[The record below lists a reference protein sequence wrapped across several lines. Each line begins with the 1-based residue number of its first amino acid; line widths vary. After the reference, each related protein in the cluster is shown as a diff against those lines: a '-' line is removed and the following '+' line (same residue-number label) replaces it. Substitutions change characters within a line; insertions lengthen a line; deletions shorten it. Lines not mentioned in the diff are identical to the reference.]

1 MPFVR
6 LSALEDELNVFWRSN
21 LPGDI
26 INDIASTTRPI
37 LVILNF
43 TSLSIDFLDKQ
54 FEDPAFLDHNLF
66 AFDLPGYGKTKCPL
80 LSTPKQLPLMD
91 EWVMAA

>member
-1 MPFVR
+1 MPFLR
-6 LSALEDELNVFWRSN
+6 LSTLEDELDVFWRSN
-21 LPGDI
+21 LPNDNI
-26 INDIASTTRPI
+26 DDIANTTRPT

-66 AFDLPGYGKTKCPL
+66 AFDPPGYGKTKSPL